1 MIMRLVATIPS
12 HPQYKRA
19 MVYQHASGVFLFLY
33 GSEHDSSCQQD
44 YWFRT
49 VSATLEYA
57 TEHFGIPANQWSE
70 IQDSVSGCFDDY
82 IFPVPRKPAARQKA
96 LIQAADGEIN
106 WVKSLLSAG
115 TDANGMPL
123 MMAIQC
129 NQPEIVQAMI
139 DSGADV
145 NFEFEGTTPLI
156 RAISSSHP
164 KMVEILIS
172 AGAAIHKKARNGD
185 TPSQVAM
192 RRNRIDATAEERE
205 AIIQMLASSGGE
217 S

>member
-1 MIMRLVATIPS
+1 
-12 HPQYKRA
+12 
-19 MVYQHASGVFLFLY
+19 MVYQHESGVFLFLY
-33 GSEHDSSCQQD
+33 ESEQDSRQQQD

-49 VSATLEYA
+49 VSSTLEYA
-57 TEHFGIPANQWSE
+57 TEHFGIPSNQWSE

-82 IFPVPRKPAARQKA
+82 IFPVPRKPAARRKA
-96 LIQAADGEIN
+96 LIQAAVGDIN

-115 TDANGMPL
+115 TDVNGMPL
-123 MMAIQC
+123 MIAIQC

-145 NFEFEGTTPLI
+145 NLEFEGTTPLI
-156 RAISSSHP
+156 LAVSSSHP
-164 KMVEILIS
+164 KIVEILIN

-185 TPSQVAM
+185 APSQAAM
-192 RRNRIDATAEERE
+192 RRNRIDATDEERE
-205 AIIQMLASSGGE
+205 AIIQMLAPSGGE